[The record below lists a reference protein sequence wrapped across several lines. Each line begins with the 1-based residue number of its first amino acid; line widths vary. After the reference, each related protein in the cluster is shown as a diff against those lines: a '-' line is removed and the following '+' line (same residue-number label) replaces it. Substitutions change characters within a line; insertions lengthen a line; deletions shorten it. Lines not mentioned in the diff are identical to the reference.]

1 SDPLEL
7 GNVIAVSIDAID
19 LSGINQVLIQ
29 IEGSN
34 YTMSYIGGNTWFNNT
49 WIPNTV
55 NVYPY
60 SIYIQDNSN
69 NWNMTSGS
77 INVIDTT
84 PPLLINLN
92 ENEDPLELGQ
102 AEVLQIDVIDLAP
115 ISVVY
120 IDIDGV
126 NYTMI
131 NVFGSTWE
139 YNSWTPITTGIKSYT
154 IYANDTSN
162 NKISL
167 SSNITVVD
175 TNGPTVFNLI
185 ESSDPL
191 ELGQTETIRIN
202 ATDLSGIDH
211 ISIEINGVNYT
222 MSKIGSS
229 TWEFND
235 WIPTSVGIKLY
246 TIYVNDTEGNWNYL
260 AADLSVVD
268 TLGPAL
274 TDLSESMDPLE
285 LGQTETIGINITDLS
300 GISHVS
306 IEIGGLNYTM
316 INSGG
321 SLWEYDWNPVSTGIL
336 SYTIYTND
344 TEGNWN
350 SLTNSITVQDTI
362 KPLLT
367 NLIEITDPLE
377 LGQTEIIQIN
387 ITDISTISQVL
398 IEINGG
404 NYTMVNLGGITW
416 QYNNWIPN
424 SIGIK
429 SYKIYAQDLDD
440 NWNSLMDN
448 ITVVDTTAPSLTNLI
463 ENTDPLELGTIPL
476 IQIDIIDYSPI
487 TLVILESGNINY
499 TMTFMGGSTWQSN
512 AWSPS
517 TTGLKL
523 YTIYAFDSSS
533 NLISAEYNITISDT
547 LGPKFSNLMKSDES
561 IFLGQSVSIQID
573 IVDFSGVN
581 EVFIEFEGSNRTMV
595 NNFGD
600 NWEYNDWTP
609 NSTGE
614 ISFTIHAKDNN
625 GIWNSLTG
633 TISILEIST
642 EFNGVTMKEIT
653 ELLISSSIA
662 VITIAGIVLIINTT
676 RRKRFFH

>member
-1 SDPLEL
+1 
-7 GNVIAVSIDAID
+7 
-19 LSGINQVLIQ
+19 
-29 IEGSN
+29 
-34 YTMSYIGGNTWFNNT
+34 
-49 WIPNTV
+49 
-55 NVYPY
+55 
-60 SIYIQDNSN
+60 
-69 NWNMTSGS
+69 
-77 INVIDTT
+77 
-84 PPLLINLN
+84 
-92 ENEDPLELGQ
+92 
-102 AEVLQIDVIDLAP
+102 
-115 ISVVY
+115 
-120 IDIDGV
+120 
-126 NYTMI
+126 
-131 NVFGSTWE
+131 
-139 YNSWTPITTGIKSYT
+139 
-154 IYANDTSN
+154 
-162 NKISL
+162 
-167 SSNITVVD
+167 
-175 TNGPTVFNLI
+175 
-185 ESSDPL
+185 
-191 ELGQTETIRIN
+191 
-202 ATDLSGIDH
+202 
-211 ISIEINGVNYT
+211 
-222 MSKIGSS
+222 
-229 TWEFND
+229 
-235 WIPTSVGIKLY
+235 
-246 TIYVNDTEGNWNYL
+246 
-260 AADLSVVD
+260 
-268 TLGPAL
+268 
-274 TDLSESMDPLE
+274 
-285 LGQTETIGINITDLS
+285 GINITDLS

-316 INSGG
+316 INSEG

-350 SLTNSITVQDTI
+350 SLTNSITVQDTT

-499 TMTFMGGSTWQSN
+499 TMTFMGGSSWQSN

-533 NLISAEYNITISDT
+533 NLVSAEYNITISDT

-573 IVDFSGVN
+573 VVDFSGVN
-581 EVFIEFEGSNRTMV
+581 E
-595 NNFGD
+595 
-600 NWEYNDWTP
+600 
-609 NSTGE
+609 
-614 ISFTIHAKDNN
+614 
-625 GIWNSLTG
+625 
-633 TISILEIST
+633 
-642 EFNGVTMKEIT
+642 
-653 ELLISSSIA
+653 
-662 VITIAGIVLIINTT
+662 
-676 RRKRFFH
+676 